1 MMKPVPEFNDD
12 PYWSPP
18 HPDII
23 LESQSAEVGWEADQ
37 DSGGQKVWH
46 SPLPDSISTD
56 LQANV
61 EWFSTWG
68 LVGQLACWYF
78 PQGWWAPTP
87 NIKAVLVSHTT
98 EEEEEEYKDI
108 SFTAS
113 NMDQV
118 LVPRTTEEEE
128 KEEYKSLATSTMESP
143 EFLPS
148 KLDTDRLLLLLDRYE
163 EDAKIVQNLK

>member
-1 MMKPVPEFNDD
+1 MEIQLKRDKMMKPVPEFNDN

-46 SPLPDSISTD
+46 SPLPDSTD

-78 PQGWWAPTP
+78 PQGWWAPTS
-87 NIKAVLVSHTT
+87 NIKA
-98 EEEEEEYKDI
+98 
-108 SFTAS
+108 
-113 NMDQV
+113 V

-143 EFLPS
+143 EFLSS

>member
-1 MMKPVPEFNDD
+1 MMKPVPEFNDN

-46 SPLPDSISTD
+46 SPLRDSISTD

-78 PQGWWAPTP
+78 PQGWWALTS
-87 NIKAVLVSHTT
+87 NMKAVLVSRLSWTPWHWQWLTGSSSCWT
-98 EEEEEEYKDI
+98 DMRRRQKLFKIWRRKWKILLSLSGNFSLFRATIGLRIEINK
-108 SFTAS
+108 
-113 NMDQV
+113 NL
-118 LVPRTTEEEE
+118 LVPWVFIL
-128 KEEYKSLATSTMESP
+128 YNSL
-143 EFLPS
+143 
-148 KLDTDRLLLLLDRYE
+148 
-163 EDAKIVQNLK
+163 